1 MAILGSADVDGC
13 DGAGVAGGA
22 LGMAGA
28 ATVIPSGICL
38 GDALLAAG

>member
-13 DGAGVAGGA
+13 DEAGAAGGA